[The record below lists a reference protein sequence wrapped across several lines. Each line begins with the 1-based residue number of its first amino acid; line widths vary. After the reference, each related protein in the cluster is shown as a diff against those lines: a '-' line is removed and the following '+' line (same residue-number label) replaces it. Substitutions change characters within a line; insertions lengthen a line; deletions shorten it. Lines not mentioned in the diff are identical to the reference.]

1 MSDGTKVKP
10 HVDATW
16 RRGWPLANDALKTLE
31 GHNFQTR
38 TQFGQVYSHWKS
50 LGEKKE
56 MVPLFEELREVV
68 GRRKIYTPSLKRVLK
83 GLGV

>member
-1 MSDGTKVKP
+1 MIPREVQGAITFNSE
-10 HVDATW
+10 
-16 RRGWPLANDALKTLE
+16 LS
-31 GHNFQTR
+31 
-38 TQFGQVYSHWKS
+38 FGRVYSHWKS

-68 GRRKIYTPSLKRVLK
+68 GRRKIYTPSLKRVLR